1 MMKQA
6 SAMLAI
12 SKHAIIIT
20 GELYEYRVA
29 ISFRIFSTKCGN
41 HA

>member
-6 SAMLAI
+6 SAMLAF
-12 SKHAIIIT
+12 SKHTTIIT
-20 GELYEYRVA
+20 GDLYEYRVA
-29 ISFRIFSTKCGN
+29 ISFRIFSTKCGI